1 MRRWGLIVAALV
13 VLALGAWWYQRH
25 RGQGRSAGSTAQSS
39 GPGGGAR
46 VIPVSAAQVAQRD
59 LPIYLDGLGNVSA
72 FKTIT
77 VRAQVDGRL
86 DAVLFREGQAVK
98 RGQVIAQIDP
108 RPFEI
113 QLHQAEGALA
123 RDAAQLKDAQLNFE
137 RNKNL
142 RERKL
147 IAQQLVDD
155 QAALVGQLEGTT
167 RIDRAAIETARLNL
181 DYARIVAPIDG
192 VTGVR
197 SVDAG
202 NLVRSSDP
210 GGLVVIAQLD
220 PIAMLFTLPE
230 DNLPSV
236 MQEMQ
241 AGPLPVEAWSR
252 DGATKLGTGQLAV
265 VDNQI
270 NSATA
275 TMRLKAVF
283 PNPQHLLW
291 PNQFIKAR
299 LHLTTRKN
307 ALVVPATV
315 VQRGP
320 DGTFAYVIGQDQT
333 VQPRPVEVDLT
344 QGDVSVIAKGLS
356 PGELVVVDGQNQLR
370 PGSKVAPRL
379 PGPGGPQKPPQAP
392 QAPEV
397 HGTRAMGGQR

>member
-1 MRRWGLIVAALV
+1 
-13 VLALGAWWYQRH
+13 
-25 RGQGRSAGSTAQSS
+25 
-39 GPGGGAR
+39 
-46 VIPVSAAQVAQRD
+46 
-59 LPIYLDGLGNVSA
+59 
-72 FKTIT
+72 
-77 VRAQVDGRL
+77 
-86 DAVLFREGQAVK
+86 
-98 RGQVIAQIDP
+98 
-108 RPFEI
+108 
-113 QLHQAEGALA
+113 
-123 RDAAQLKDAQLNFE
+123 
-137 RNKNL
+137 
-142 RERKL
+142 
-147 IAQQLVDD
+147 
-155 QAALVGQLEGTT
+155 
-167 RIDRAAIETARLNL
+167 
-181 DYARIVAPIDG
+181 
-192 VTGVR
+192 
-197 SVDAG
+197 
-202 NLVRSSDP
+202 
-210 GGLVVIAQLD
+210 
-220 PIAMLFTLPE
+220 MLFTLPE

-283 PNPQHLLW
+283 QNPQHLLW

-307 ALVVPATV
+307 ALVVPSTV

-379 PGPGGPQKPPQAP
+379 PGPGGPPAP
-392 QAPEV
+392 KAPEV
-397 HGTRAMGGQR
+397 GQRTRAMGGMK

>member
-1 MRRWGLIVAALV
+1 MRRWGLILAAAA
-13 VLALGAWWYQRH
+13 VLAIGALFYLRY
-25 RGQGRSAGSTAQSS
+25 RGQTRSAQAGA
-39 GPGGGAR
+39 GGVR

-59 LPIYLDGLGNVSA
+59 LPIYLDGLGNVLA

-86 DAVLFREGQAVK
+86 DAVLFKEGQAVK

-108 RPFEI
+108 RVFDI

-123 RDAAQLKDAQLNFE
+123 RDSAQLKDAQVNLE

-155 QAALVGQLEGTT
+155 QAALVGQLEGTV

-181 DYARIVAPIDG
+181 DYARIVSPIDG

-202 NLVRSSDP
+202 NLVRASDP
-210 GGLVVIAQLD
+210 GGLVVITQLD
-220 PIAMLFTLPE
+220 PISMLFTLPE
-230 DNLPSV
+230 DNLPAV
-236 MQEMQ
+236 MQAMQ
-241 AGPLPVEAWSR
+241 ASPLPVEAWSR
-252 DGATKLGTGQLAV
+252 DGATKLGTGELAV

-283 PNPQHLLW
+283 QNPQHLLW

-299 LHLTTRKN
+299 LHLTTRRN
-307 ALVVPATV
+307 ALVVPSTV

-344 QGDVSVIAKGLS
+344 QGDVSVIAKGLK

-379 PGPGGPQKPPQAP
+379 PSPGGPPPAQKAP

-397 HGTRAMGGQR
+397 QAQPTRAMGGLR